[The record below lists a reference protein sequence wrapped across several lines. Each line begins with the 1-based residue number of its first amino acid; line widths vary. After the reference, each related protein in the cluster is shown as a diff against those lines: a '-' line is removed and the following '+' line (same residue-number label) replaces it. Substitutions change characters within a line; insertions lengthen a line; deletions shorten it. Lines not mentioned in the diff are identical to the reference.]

1 MLVRIKALVAAAL
14 FAMSAGQAVAAY
26 PQRAVTVVVPW
37 PAGGAVDAAARLV
50 GEKLSTA
57 LGQPVVVENR
67 PGASGNIGAAAVSR
81 AGPDGHT
88 IVLTSAAISVSAATH
103 PSPGFKLFEDLRPVT
118 IVGETPFVLVV
129 VPSVPANNVEE
140 FIAYARQNPGKLNF
154 GSSTKGTV
162 LHLAGELFRQ
172 RADIDFLSV
181 PFTAGVQGVTELIA
195 GRLDFMIEVITNVK
209 PYIEDQ
215 KIRLLGVATAARLA
229 DFPDAPTLSESG
241 LPGLEAST
249 WFGLFAPRATPDSVV
264 ERLNTEVVR
273 IVNSDEV
280 KAGLGLVG
288 INAIANSPTDA
299 DRFVRQEVQKW
310 TEVARNAGLKP

>member
-1 MLVRIKALVAAAL
+1 MRAFIGALLVAAL
-14 FAMSAGQAVAAY
+14 FAVSVGQATAAY
-26 PQRAVTVVVPW
+26 PERAVTIVVPW

-50 GEKLSTA
+50 GEKLSTV

-81 AGPDGHT
+81 AEPDGH
-88 IVLTSAAISVSAATH
+88 IVTLTSAAISVSAATH
-103 PSPGFKLFEDLRPVT
+103 PNPGFKLFEDLRPVT

-129 VPSVPANNVEE
+129 SPSIPANNMEE
-140 FIAYARQNPGKLNF
+140 FVAHARKNPGKLNF

-209 PYIEDQ
+209 PYIED
-215 KIRLLGVATAARLA
+215 KKVRLLGVAAAARLP

-273 IVNSDEV
+273 IVRSDDV
-280 KAGLGLVG
+280 KARLGLVG
-288 INAIANSPTDA
+288 ITGIANSPAEA
-299 DRFVRQEVQKW
+299 DRFVRQEVEKW